1 MSLKSSARLMKTMNA
16 RFEKIVDGIYRLKIP
31 FDTVYTSVFLVL
43 TESGRVLVDCATTD
57 HDVDGY
63 IIPALRELGI
73 KPTDIEAIV
82 ITHNHGDHAG
92 GLERILHHAP
102 DIEVIREACM
112 ISDELSAYP
121 LYGHAKNM
129 IGLLDTRTGTLI
141 SGDGLQGAGVDK
153 YRAYAENKRAYY
165 ETLERIKQDERIENL
180 VFSHAYEPWYR
191 DHIFGRE
198 GVLEAIEECKKYII
212 GE

>member
-1 MSLKSSARLMKTMNA
+1 MKTMNA

-57 HDVDGY
+57 RDVDGY
-63 IIPALRELGI
+63 IVPALRELGI
-73 KPTDIEAIV
+73 KPTDIRSIV

-102 DIEVIREACM
+102 DIEVIREAR
-112 ISDELSAYP
+112 ELFDGILTYP
-121 LYGHAKNM
+121 LYGHAKEM
-129 IGLLDTRTGTLI
+129 IGLLDARTGTLI

-153 YRAYAENKRAYY
+153 YRAYAEDKTAYH
-165 ETLERIKQDERIENL
+165 ETLERIKKDVRIKNL
-180 VFSHAYEPWYR
+180 IFSHAYEPWYT
-191 DHIFGRE
+191 DHVLGRE
-198 GVLEAIEECKKYII
+198 SVLDVLEECKKYI
-212 GE
+212 GEKL

>member
-1 MSLKSSARLMKTMNA
+1 MKTMNA

-57 HDVDGY
+57 RDVDEY

-73 KPTDIEAIV
+73 KPTDIRSIV

-102 DIEVIREACM
+102 DIEIIREAR
-112 ISDELSAYP
+112 ELFDGILTYP
-121 LYGHAKNM
+121 LYGHAKEM
-129 IGLLDTRTGTLI
+129 IGLLDIRTGTLI
-141 SGDGLQGAGVDK
+141 SGDGLQGAG
-153 YRAYAENKRAYY
+153 
-165 ETLERIKQDERIENL
+165 IKQYRTIKRLKATTGSNIPRL
-180 VFSHAYEPWYR
+180 HVNQSVNFIFKCSKHCISRRVLLAMQQLHAPPPTLPRAAYR
-191 DHIFGRE
+191 VSI
-198 GVLEAIEECKKYII
+198 L
-212 GE
+212 